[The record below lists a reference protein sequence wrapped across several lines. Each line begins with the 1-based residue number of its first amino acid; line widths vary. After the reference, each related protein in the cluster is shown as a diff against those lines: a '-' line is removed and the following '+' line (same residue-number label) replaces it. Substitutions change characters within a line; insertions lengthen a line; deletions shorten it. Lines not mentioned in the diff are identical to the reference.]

1 MLLGIAFCYL
11 MPLTRAKHAA
21 LVAATRAKKA
31 GEPVDEES
39 LAGIV

>member
-1 MLLGIAFCYL
+1 MLLGIVFCYL

-21 LVAATRAKKA
+21 LLVAVRAKEA